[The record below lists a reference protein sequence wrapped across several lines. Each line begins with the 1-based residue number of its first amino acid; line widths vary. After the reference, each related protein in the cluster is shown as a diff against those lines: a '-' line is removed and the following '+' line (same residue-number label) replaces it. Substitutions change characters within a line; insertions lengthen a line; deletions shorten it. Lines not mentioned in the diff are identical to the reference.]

1 MASNNSSLKRRSA
14 IQDREFFINHGKIEY
29 SLDKVSEN
37 NWQLFMWLAS
47 LETVENYLCL
57 FILVW
62 ECIPVRNSAQYSK
75 ELREETDNLIQI
87 IKELNIS
94 EENDKNYSKML
105 DDYKGYRFISNKTFR
120 QNLVHDVW
128 KELENFGLKNNSF
141 AVSEQLERCSI
152 LQKKELRAMILSRIK
167 SFQLFSRKIKE
178 AKELQQVPLNN
189 KMKDENQ
196 EIILSE
202 NKSLENQ
209 IVGLANNNSQI
220 GNSTILEDELQ
231 GTRDIQELLK
241 RENENLKAQVEDL
254 INESSKQVVLDNL
267 TNLSRNDDG
276 PYDSKKLIK
285 DITELQDMLSDF
297 TMVQGS
303 DFKIIN
309 NGANALLRAFK
320 CEVNCPNSRANLVLG
335 FLLRRVTIVKIL
347 EEVEKYLTAMSRG
360 TALEGSRGIALEGD
374 IVNTTETLINQTI
387 LFEKSRKGEDD
398 ITKITPVKI
407 RQHVYSAL
415 SCRGFPNDH
424 PLITTTASKLLHK
437 MNKYRQVVDEETK
450 SKMDDL
456 AVQITHKVINIFHFG
471 FKTQAVVPTYKF
483 FEAGHPLEPH
493 LMQGAFG
500 IKESKKLEVEVCGF
514 PCIGIFTGDKSSDRI
529 YIKAQIIIRS
539 KRL

>member
-1 MASNNSSLKRRSA
+1 MASSKKPLKRRSVT
-14 IQDREFFINHGKIEY
+14 QDREFVINHGKIEY
-29 SLDKVSEN
+29 SLDTVSEN

-47 LETVENYLCL
+47 LETVENYICL

-62 ECIPVRNSAQYSK
+62 DTIPVRNSAQFSK

-105 DDYKGYRFISNKTFR
+105 DDYKGYRFISEQTFR

-128 KELENFGLKNNSF
+128 KELKNYGLKNNSY
-141 AVSEQLERCSI
+141 AVSEQLERCSL

-167 SFQLFSRKIKE
+167 SFQSFSRKIKE
-178 AKELQQVPLNN
+178 AKELQQSPLNN
-189 KMKDENQ
+189 NIKDENQ

-209 IVGLANNNSQI
+209 IVNLADNNSQI

-241 RENENLKAQVEDL
+241 SENENLKAQVEDL

-267 TNLSRNDDG
+267 TNLSWNDDG
-276 PYDSKKLIK
+276 PYNSKKLIK

-309 NGANALLRAFK
+309 EEANALLGAFK
-320 CEVNCPNSRANLVLG
+320 CEVNCPSSRASLVFG
-335 FLLRRVTIVKIL
+335 FLLQKIVIIKIL
-347 EEVEKYLTAMSRG
+347 EEVEKYLTGMSRGTGSRG
-360 TALEGSRGIALEGD
+360 TALERDIA
-374 IVNTTETLINQTI
+374 NTTETLINQII

-398 ITKITPVKI
+398 ITKMTPVKI
-407 RQHVYSAL
+407 RQDVYSAL
-415 SCRGFPNDH
+415 RCRGFPSDH
-424 PLITTTASKLLHK
+424 SLVTTIASKLLYK
-437 MNKYRQVVDEETK
+437 MNRYRQVVDEETK
-450 SKMDDL
+450 SEMDDL
-456 AVQITHKVINIFHFG
+456 AVQITHKVINIFYFG
-471 FKTQAVVPTYKF
+471 FKTQASVPTYKF
-483 FEAGHPLEPH
+483 FDAGQALEPH

-500 IKESKKLEVEVCGF
+500 NDESKKLEVEVCGF

-529 YIKAQIIIRS
+529 FIKAQIITRS

>member
-1 MASNNSSLKRRSA
+1 MASSKKPLKRRSVT
-14 IQDREFFINHGKIEY
+14 QDREFVINHSKIEY
-29 SLDKVSEN
+29 SLDTVSEN

-47 LETVENYLCL
+47 LETVENYICL

-62 ECIPVRNSAQYSK
+62 DTIPVRNSAQFSK

-105 DDYKGYRFISNKTFR
+105 DDYK
-120 QNLVHDVW
+120 
-128 KELENFGLKNNSF
+128 E
-141 AVSEQLERCSI
+141 
-152 LQKKELRAMILSRIK
+152 
-167 SFQLFSRKIKE
+167 
-178 AKELQQVPLNN
+178 KELQQAPLNN

-209 IVGLANNNSQI
+209 IVGLADNNSQI

-231 GTRDIQELLK
+231 GAQNIQELLK
-241 RENENLKAQVEDL
+241 SENENLKAQVEDL
-254 INESSKQVVLDNL
+254 INESSKQVALDNL
-267 TNLSRNDDG
+267 TNLSLNDDG
-276 PYDSKKLIK
+276 LYNSRKLIQ
-285 DITELQDMLSDF
+285 DIRDLQDMLSDF

-303 DFKIIN
+303 DYKIIN
-309 NGANALLRAFK
+309 DEANALLRVLK
-320 CEVNCPNSRANLVLG
+320 CEVKCPSSRASLVLG
-335 FLLRRVTIVKIL
+335 FLLQRIAIIKIL

-360 TALEGSRGIALEGD
+360 TGSQGMALEGD
-374 IVNTTETLINQTI
+374 IANTTETLINQTI

-407 RQHVYSAL
+407 RQDVYSAL
-415 SCRGFPNDH
+415 RCRGFPSDH
-424 PLITTTASKLLHK
+424 SLITTTASKLLYK
-437 MNKYRQVVDEETK
+437 MNRYRQVVDEETK
-450 SKMDDL
+450 SEMDDL
-456 AVQITHKVINIFHFG
+456 AVQITHKVINIFYFG
-471 FKTQAVVPTYKF
+471 FKTQASVPTYKF
-483 FEAGHPLEPH
+483 FDAGQALEPH

-500 IKESKKLEVEVCGF
+500 NNESKKLEVEVCGF

-529 YIKAQIIIRS
+529 FIKAQIITRS